1 MSVKTTFLEN
11 DGREWY
17 HIEGTEYGTGYD
29 LNSDYAIDG
38 DTVLDIDG
46 CPLTDGNNETIA
58 VRNALENKRKSNGD
72 HAITGKAWPSKS
84 ISRAASA
91 LGKMGG
97 SKTSDAKK
105 KSSAENGKKGG
116 RPRR

>member
-1 MSVKTTFLEN
+1 MSVKTTFLGN

-17 HIEGTEYGTGYD
+17 QIECIDYCTVYN

-46 CPLTDGNNETIA
+46 SPLTDGDIETIA
-58 VRNALENKRKSNGD
+58 ARNSI
-72 HAITGKAWPSKS
+72 AIYN
-84 ISRAASA
+84 AASS

-116 RPRR
+116 RPRNGKD